1 MTTIRTT
8 ILTLCLLTAGLTIS
22 ACHQEEDD
30 LFTTAVLTLQAGDG
44 ITVER
49 VQGTVTLTNLN
60 TRQVVT
66 AADFTG
72 NTAQVQVLR
81 GVYAVLVEGSIQ
93 YRDSS
98 GTTAVRQFRCA
109 ADYLA
114 LEQAH
119 QNTATLDI
127 VWL

>member
-1 MTTIRTT
+1 MKKLLIIGLAATT
-8 ILTLCLLTAGLTIS
+8 LLLS

-30 LFTTAVLTLQAGDG
+30 LFTTAVLTLEASDG

-66 AADFTG
+66 AADFSG
-72 NTAQVQVLR
+72 HVAQIQVLR
-81 GVYAVLVEGSIQ
+81 GAYTILVEGSAQ
-93 YRDSS
+93 CRDTS
-98 GTTAVRQFRCA
+98 GATSVRKFRCS

-114 LEQAH
+114 LEKENT
-119 QNTATLDI
+119 NTATLSMI
-127 VWL
+127 WL